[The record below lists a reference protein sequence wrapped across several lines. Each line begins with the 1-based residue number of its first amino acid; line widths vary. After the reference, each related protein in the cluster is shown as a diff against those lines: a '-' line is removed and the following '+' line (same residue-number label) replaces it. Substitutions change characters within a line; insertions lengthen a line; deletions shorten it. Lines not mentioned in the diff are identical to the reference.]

1 MSKKDKEALVE
12 SLPNSTFNR
21 LSQIDV
27 NDRTEEKNG
36 LTYLSWAWA
45 FAEIFKRYPD
55 TKYSVKDFLNT
66 YVVLQENGGPAITY
80 SAMEPFLFNYNLG
93 YLIVTEVT
101 IEGVTR
107 TMQLPVMD
115 GANKAQKHEAYTY
128 EGWEWVKPQGQTKS
142 VKTRVNKRVEPA
154 TMFDI
159 NTTIM
164 RCLVKNFA
172 MHGLGHYIYAGED
185 LPEDISNMIKEEVR
199 NTPADKPA
207 QVNQVPTTPE
217 EAVKT
222 EPKESSTTRK
232 RSTTTTKPAKTEEP
246 KKAESPAEMPD
257 DSAYLNS
264 KPLAQADID
273 SKAEFDARNLALIN
287 NAKDHEEVFDVL
299 RKLPEAKV
307 LATGTMEFSW
317 KFKKL
322 DELFEV
328 MKPAD
333 LKIVKERLESLIR
346 AYKV

>member
-1 MSKKDKEALVE
+1 MSKKDKEILAE
-12 SLPNSTFNR
+12 SLPNSVFNK

-27 NDRTEEKNG
+27 NEKTEEKNG

-55 TKYSVKDFLNT
+55 TKYSVKEFLNT
-66 YVVLQENGGPAITY
+66 YVVPQEGGAPAVRY

-101 IEGVTR
+101 IGGVTR

-128 EGWEWVKPQGQTKS
+128 EGWEWIKAAGQTKAT
-142 VKTRVNKRVEPA
+142 KTRVKKTVEPA

-159 NTTIM
+159 NTSIM

-185 LPEDISNMIKEEVR
+185 LPEDISKLIQEEVKS
-199 NTPADKPA
+199 TPVNKPA
-207 QVNQVPTTPE
+207 QIDQVPATPQE
-217 EAVKT
+217 SFKS
-222 EPKESSTTRK
+222 EPTA
-232 RSTTTTKPAKTEEP
+232 TTTKKTGSKSTSKAVAEP
-246 KKAESPAEMPD
+246 TKPERPTEMPD
-257 DSAYLNS
+257 DSAHLS
-264 KPLAQADID
+264 SQPLAKADIE
-273 SKAEFDARNLALIN
+273 SKAEFDARNLALIQE
-287 NAKDHEEVFDVL
+287 AKDHEEVFDVL
-299 RKLPEAKV
+299 RKLPESKV

-322 DELFEV
+322 NELFEV

-333 LKIVKERLESLIR
+333 LDVVKQRLESLIR